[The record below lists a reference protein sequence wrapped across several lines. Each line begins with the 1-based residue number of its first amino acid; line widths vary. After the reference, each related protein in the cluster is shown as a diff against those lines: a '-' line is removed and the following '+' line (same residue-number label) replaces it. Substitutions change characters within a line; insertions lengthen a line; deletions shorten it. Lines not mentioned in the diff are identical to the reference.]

1 MLKDIEKKHNG
12 KVLLAVNSG
21 SRCFGYASEAS
32 DWDVR
37 FIYVHKP
44 EWYFSISQ
52 TSDVIEYMNEEDGL
66 DAEGFDMKKAL
77 TLLTKTNPI
86 ESDWLHSKEFFVCDE
101 DFLKAMLQFEANCY
115 NTKSAMY
122 HFYSMCVKH
131 NDRYLQKEIALK
143 RFIYYMRGLL
153 ACRWVEMNGTHPSV
167 NLDELIDATI
177 MDNELVRAQAH
188 ALLSLKRSGKQ
199 YDNSKVNEE
208 LVNYM
213 NNTNHHYKGFLPQYR
228 YKKPQFDSAVMS
240 RFLMDVVMR
249 YE

>member
-1 MLKDIEKKHNG
+1 
-12 KVLLAVNSG
+12 
-21 SRCFGYASEAS
+21 
-32 DWDVR
+32 
-37 FIYVHKP
+37 
-44 EWYFSISQ
+44 
-52 TSDVIEYMNEEDGL
+52 
-66 DAEGFDMKKAL
+66 
-77 TLLTKTNPI
+77 
-86 ESDWLHSKEFFVCDE
+86 
-101 DFLKAMLQFEANCY
+101 MLQFEANCY

-131 NDRYLQKEIALK
+131 NDRHLQKEITLK

-188 ALLSLKRSGKQ
+188 AILSLKRSGKQ
-199 YDNSKVNEE
+199 YDNSEVNEE

-213 NNTNHHYKGFLPQYR
+213 NDTRQHYEGLLPQYR
-228 YKKPQFDSAVMS
+228 CEKPQFDAAVMS
-240 RFLMDVVMR
+240 HFLMDVVMR

>member
-1 MLKDIEKKHNG
+1 MKDRILQLLKDIEQKHNV

-21 SRCFGYASEAS
+21 SRCFGYASETS

-66 DAEGFDMKKAL
+66 DAEGFDLKKAL

-131 NDRYLQKEIALK
+131 NDRYLQKEI
-143 RFIYYMRGLL
+143 
-153 ACRWVEMNGTHPSV
+153 T
-167 NLDELIDATI
+167 
-177 MDNELVRAQAH
+177 
-188 ALLSLKRSGKQ
+188 LKRSGKQ
-199 YDNSKVNEE
+199 YDNSEVNEE

-213 NNTNHHYKGFLPQYR
+213 NDTRQHYEELLPQYR
-228 YKKPQFDSAVMS
+228 CEKPQFDSAVMS
-240 RFLMDVVMR
+240 RFLMDLVMR